1 MARFLLH
8 LLLLVSSLFFHFTTS
23 ADAGTR
29 AHDFSAV
36 LYFGDSTLD
45 TGNNG
50 YIPTVVRG
58 NHPPYGRD
66 FPGSVA
72 TGRLSNGLLVPDL
85 LCSELGIKQLSP
97 PFMHPNISDDD
108 IRTGVN
114 FASAGSGFD
123 NATSVLLNT
132 IPISRQSEMFEEY
145 LVRLKRV
152 AGEED
157 AKRIVSDALFLVS
170 AGTNDLVLNYYDLPS
185 ATRAAMTIDEYQD
198 FLLQTLH
205 KFLEHSYDLGG
216 RRFIVAGLPPIG
228 CLPFQMTLSVVHSVV
243 RTCVDEQNSDAQ
255 HYNSKLKQLLRK
267 TQQSLPGSKFVYL
280 DLYGFLMEVLNNAAN
295 SSPEGLPP
303 AMMSSAPSL
312 PPLPI
317 SNPPASAAAPVAP
330 SSAAPVSTPAFRLFL
345 SRLSDSV
352 GRSLSNRRPWSEL
365 ADRSAFTRPDSLS
378 DATYR
383 LRKNL
388 TYFRVNYAAVV
399 AAVLAISL
407 ITNPFSL
414 VVLLALLAAWC
425 LLYLFRPSDPPL
437 VILGRNFSDRETL
450 GSLVLITVFVVF
462 LTSVGSLLIS
472 ALVAG
477 AAIVG
482 AHGAFR
488 VPEDLFL
495 DEQETGAASSLL
507 SFLGGA
513 ASSAASAG
521 PAVVA
526 AARV

>member
-8 LLLLVSSLFFHFTTS
+8 LLVLVSSLFFDFTTS

-97 PFMHPNISDDD
+97 PFMDPNISDDD

-280 DLYGFLMEVLNNAAN
+280 DLYGFLMEVLNDAAKYGFQETN
-295 SSPEGLPP
+295 RGCCGTGL
-303 AMMSSAPSL
+303 L
-312 PPLPI
+312 EVGPLCNQL
-317 SNPPASAAAPVAP
+317 NPVC
-330 SSAAPVSTPAFRLFL
+330 
-345 SRLSDSV
+345 
-352 GRSLSNRRPWSEL
+352 
-365 ADRSAFTRPDSLS
+365 S
-378 DATYR
+378 DASRFVFYDSIHPSQR
-383 LRKNL
+383 F
-388 TYFRVNYAAVV
+388 YE
-399 AAVLAISL
+399 L
-407 ITNPFSL
+407 ITDN
-414 VVLLALLAAWC
+414 
-425 LLYLFRPSDPPL
+425 
-437 VILGRNFSDRETL
+437 
-450 GSLVLITVFVVF
+450 
-462 LTSVGSLLIS
+462 
-472 ALVAG
+472 
-477 AAIVG
+477 IVEDIIP
-482 AHGAFR
+482 HLRRR
-488 VPEDLFL
+488 V
-495 DEQETGAASSLL
+495 
-507 SFLGGA
+507 
-513 ASSAASAG
+513 
-521 PAVVA
+521 
-526 AARV
+526 